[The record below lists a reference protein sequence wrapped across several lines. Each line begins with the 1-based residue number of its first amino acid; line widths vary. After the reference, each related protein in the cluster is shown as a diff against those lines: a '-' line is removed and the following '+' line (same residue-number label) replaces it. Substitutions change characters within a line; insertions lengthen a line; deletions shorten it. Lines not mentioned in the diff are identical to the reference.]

1 MKTQVR
7 DGGDE
12 NGRRGVSDEF
22 RGRMLRGGRGESGGG
37 VGAVLLFPGGDGVKC
52 DDRTQTRT
60 RLIFIMRVQQLFEYQ

>member
-52 DDRTQTRT
+52 DDRT
-60 RLIFIMRVQQLFEYQ
+60 

>member
-1 MKTQVR
+1 MVKTQVR

-37 VGAVLLFPGGDGVKC
+37 VGAVLLFPGGMVLNVMIEHRQG
-52 DDRTQTRT
+52 QG
-60 RLIFIMRVQQLFEYQ
+60 